1 MFFKLPQ
8 LLILFLVQIL
18 GIGEMFLLERSQA
31 SGRNFWIQVF
41 FRLYLLNLGQEGFAQ
56 AITLGLNAFVDSLE
70 LRIPDSGA
78 AIAEA
83 THSLKSLDLC
93 DAVRERPKDEHCD
106 PKRIAHSS
114 EVEAT
119 ATVVPVDQEDWITRP
134 YLGIHRFEGQV
145 WGIFSDGEYA
155 ILFFENFIFSI
166 ICVDEDSTLQTFAM
180 DEFSTSIEGTQ
191 RF

>member
-41 FRLYLLNLGQEGFAQ
+41 FRLCLLNLAQEGFAQ
-56 AITLGLNAFVDSLE
+56 AFTLGLKGFVDSWVR
-70 LRIPDSGA
+70 RISA
-78 AIAEA
+78 SSAIIAEP

-93 DAVRERPKDEHCD
+93 YAVRERPKDEHCD

-119 ATVVPVDQEDWITRP
+119 ATVEPVDQQDWVTIT
-134 YLGIHRFEGQV
+134 
-145 WGIFSDGEYA
+145 
-155 ILFFENFIFSI
+155 
-166 ICVDEDSTLQTFAM
+166 
-180 DEFSTSIEGTQ
+180 
-191 RF
+191 